1 MYDGGHSLERCTV
14 RYEERPEQLPL
25 WGVNHRMT
33 VGLSFFDLND
43 GFALIGPAIQTGIMR
58 KL

>member
-1 MYDGGHSLERCTV
+1 MERCTI